1 MLSNFDGKKQAGEI
15 GIPRYQ
21 IRDDLLLPQIK
32 KMFALNFREKHR
44 GAASQIY
51 FD

>member
-1 MLSNFDGKKQAGEI
+1 MLSNCDGKKQAGEI
-15 GIPRYQ
+15 GIRYQ